1 MSDPTTKRGDGLNK
15 LWKHV
20 GYKNYTRLVGLDAN
34 FFYVRQFRTLNVRIV
49 LAMQDQITELEEQ
62 LDRLD
67 QDLSKDDAPDIH
79 NGSFRQE
86 TSRERLELIWTIQRR
101 LRDYNVYLDSYS
113 RIGTRSHVAAR
124 DIQSVQSWTKAFPKA
139 IHDEELGYLKRSDD
153 LIYVNPKSDSALRRL
168 FTGVASRGLPWF
180 RRHPSD
186 TQGYDQKTTFLHD
199 EERAEVF
206 FTRLT
211 IVAGLLMLIGPI
223 WILEFV
229 AGPLQRLGVITAFIL
244 LFLFLVSFATTAR
257 PFESL
262 AAAAAYSAVLMVF
275 LQVEPYT
282 RKK

>member
-101 LRDYNVYLDSYS
+101 LRDYSMRYLRPRY
-113 RIGTRSHVAAR
+113 T
-124 DIQSVQSWTKAFPKA
+124 
-139 IHDEELGYLKRSDD
+139 
-153 LIYVNPKSDSALRRL
+153 
-168 FTGVASRGLPWF
+168 FT
-180 RRHPSD
+180 
-186 TQGYDQKTTFLHD
+186 DQF
-199 EERAEVF
+199 
-206 FTRLT
+206 
-211 IVAGLLMLIGPI
+211 
-223 WILEFV
+223 
-229 AGPLQRLGVITAFIL
+229 
-244 LFLFLVSFATTAR
+244 
-257 PFESL
+257 
-262 AAAAAYSAVLMVF
+262 
-275 LQVEPYT
+275 
-282 RKK
+282 